1 MHIILN
7 GWFVDDDVSA
17 AQIARKERKMPGLKV
32 LKENFY
38 LIFFTF
44 ITVIE
49 HSIFHQG
56 VVAFLCFLIM

>member
-1 MHIILN
+1 MHTILN
-7 GWFVDDDVSA
+7 GRFVDDDVSA
-17 AQIARKERKMPGLKV
+17 AQIARKERKLPRLKV
-32 LKENFY
+32 LKENFH

-56 VVAFLCFLIM
+56 VVAFFVF